1 MEFAYKATNKEGKT
15 VAGTAEAA
23 NKAALVSLLRKQ
35 GVYPILVE
43 ARKGKSKGK
52 QASGGLFGPKKKIKL
67 SDLVIFT
74 RQLSTMIS
82 AGVPLARSL
91 AALQSDAPSPYMRE
105 VLASITKE
113 VEGGRPLGD
122 AFAKYPNIFS
132 EVYVNMVRAGEE
144 GGILDDI
151 LKRLATQVEQDSS
164 IRKKIKSAMMYPL
177 VILTITIIAF
187 FGIMLFIVPKLST
200 ILTSLGGP
208 HAKLPIY
215 TQILLNFSNLCKS
228 NTIMSHIPVISGV
241 LHSLSHIKG
250 PLSIPFNLI
259 YHLPNLILFL
269 VVVGIATI
277 YLLRYI
283 KTDTG
288 KYRFHSL
295 LLRTPVVRT
304 IVLKVAIARFSR
316 TFASLMSA
324 GVTVLDALDVT
335 GAALGNKV
343 IEAELQAAAQEVK
356 NGKQLSEP
364 LSHSKHF
371 PPIVAQMLM
380 VGEETGQIDT
390 VLVKIADFYEEEVT
404 VLIDGLAAII
414 EPIMIVF
421 LGAGVG
427 LIAASVMGPI
437 ANLSKNIGNS

>member
-1 MEFAYKATNKEGKT
+1 MEFTYKGTTKEGRS
-15 VAGTAEAA
+15 VEGNAEAA
-23 NKAALVSLLRKQ
+23 SKAALIELLRKQ
-35 GVYPILVE
+35 GVRPVLIE
-43 ARKGKSKGK
+43 AKKGKLV
-52 QASGGLFGPKKKIKL
+52 SGNLFGPKKKVKL

-91 AALQSDAPSPYMRE
+91 AALQADVSNPYMRE
-105 VLASITKE
+105 VLGGVTKDIE
-113 VEGGRPLGD
+113 SGMPLGD
-122 AFAKYPNIFS
+122 AFAKYPTVFS
-132 EVYVNMVRAGEE
+132 DVYVNMVRAGEE

-151 LKRLATQVEQDSS
+151 LKRLALQVELDAS

-177 VILTITIIAF
+177 VILSVTIIAF
-187 FGIMLFIVPKLST
+187 FGIMLFIVPKLGG

-208 HAKLPIY
+208 HAKLPVY
-215 TQILLNFSNLCKS
+215 TQVLLKFSSFCAKPTILGHL
-228 NTIMSHIPVISGV
+228 P
-241 LHSLSHIKG
+241 
-250 PLSIPFNLI
+250 IPFINR
-259 YHLPNLILFL
+259 LPNLLFL
-269 VVVGIATI
+269 LILAVIAGF
-277 YLLRYI
+277 YVFRYI
-283 KTDTG
+283 RTPSG
-288 KYRFHSL
+288 KYKFHGL
-295 LLRTPVVRT
+295 LLRLPIVKT
-304 IVLKVAIARFSR
+304 IILKVAIARFSR
-316 TFASLMSA
+316 TFASLMGA
-324 GVTVLDALDVT
+324 GVNVLDALEVT

-343 IEAELQAAAQEVK
+343 IEAELVAAAKEVQ

-390 VLVKIADFYEEEVT
+390 VLTKIADFYEEEVA

-414 EPIMIVF
+414 EPIMIIF

-437 ANLSKNIGNS
+437 ANLSKNIGS

>member
-1 MEFAYKATNKEGKT
+1 MEFTYKATKDGKT
-15 VAGTAEAA
+15 ISGTAEATS
-23 NKAALVSLLRKQ
+23 KAALLELLRKQ
-35 GVYPILVE
+35 GVHPLLID
-43 ARKGKSKGK
+43 KGKRKKIGS
-52 QASGGLFGPKKKIKL
+52 SLFGPKKRVKL

-91 AALQSDAPSPYMRE
+91 AALQTDSSNPYMHE
-105 VLASITKE
+105 VLAGITKD
-113 VEGGRPLGD
+113 VESGKPLGD
-122 AFAKYPNIFS
+122 AFAKYPRVFS

-144 GGILDDI
+144 GGILDEI
-151 LKRLATQVEQDSS
+151 LKRLALQVELDAS

-177 VILTITIIAF
+177 VILTVTIIAF
-187 FGIMLFIVPKLST
+187 FGIMLFIVPKLAG

-215 TQILLNFSNLCKS
+215 TQVLLNFSNFCSKP
-228 NTIMSHIPVISGV
+228 TILG
-241 LHSLSHIKG
+241 
-250 PLSIPFNLI
+250 
-259 YHLPNLILFL
+259 HLPIPIINKIPNLVLLLILAA
-269 VVVGIATI
+269 VAGI
-277 YLLRYI
+277 YVLRYI
-283 KTDTG
+283 RTDAG
-288 KYRFHSL
+288 KFKFHGL
-295 LLRTPVVRT
+295 LLRIPIVKT

-316 TFASLMSA
+316 TFASLMGA
-324 GVTVLDALDVT
+324 GVNVLDALQVT

-343 IEAELQAAAQEVK
+343 IEAELVAAAKEVQ

-364 LSHSKHF
+364 LSHSPHF

-390 VLVKIADFYEEEVT
+390 VLSKIADFYEEEVE
-404 VLIDGLAAII
+404 VLIDGLAAVI
-414 EPIMIVF
+414 EPVMIIF

-437 ANLSKNIGNS
+437 ANLSKNIGS